1 MSSVESL
8 ALRCIVPG
16 FIGTR
21 APDWVLKL
29 AAAGLGGVALFARN
43 VDTPEQ
49 VKALTASL
57 HYERPSLLIAIDEEG
72 GDVTRLEA
80 RTGSSYPG
88 NLALGQAADACLTA
102 DVASAIGSQLSEA
115 GIDLDLAPVAD
126 VNSNPLNPVIGVRAF
141 GSDAVAVATQTAAWV
156 TGLQR
161 TGVAACAKH
170 FPGHGDTAVD
180 SHLALPVAGEDPR
193 QHALEPFKAAIAAGV
208 RAIMSAHIVVP
219 AIDDL
224 PSTISRKV
232 MTGLLRDELG
242 FDGLA
247 VSDALEMRG
256 LSRDRGVPDSAV
268 LALVAGCDA
277 LCIGGEQAGEGV
289 VDDIVAAIA
298 GAVRTGGLSEERLAQ
313 AADRVDA
320 LAAWHFGHHDVV
332 TSTAGIGITAARR
345 AVRFEGPVR
354 VGDQAVVVR
363 FASAPSIAAGEV
375 PWGMAESLS
384 ARGVQVK
391 AREGGG
397 GDDLSVPPDAS
408 LVLVV
413 RDLNRH
419 PEQLTQVEE
428 LLARRP
434 DAIVVEMGVPAFR
447 PRGAKAYVATHGS
460 ARVCA
465 QAAAEVLHP

>member
-1 MSSVESL
+1 MSAVESL

-16 FIGTR
+16 FIGTK
-21 APDWVLKL
+21 APDWVLRR

-43 VDTPEQ
+43 VDSPEQ
-49 VKALTASL
+49 LKALTASL
-57 HYERPSLLIAIDEEG
+57 HSERASMLIAIDEEG

-80 RTGSSYPG
+80 RTGSSFPG
-88 NLALGQAADACLTA
+88 NLALGQAADSRLTA
-102 DVASAIGSQLSEA
+102 DVASAIGSELSQA

-126 VNSNPLNPVIGVRAF
+126 VNSNPLNPVIGVRSF
-141 GSDAVAVATQTAAWV
+141 GADAVAVAGQTAAWV

-193 QHALEPFKAAIAAGV
+193 LHALEPFKAAIAAGV
-208 RAIMSAHIVVP
+208 RAIMSAHIVAP

-247 VSDALEMRG
+247 LSDALEMRG
-256 LSRDRGVPDSAV
+256 LSRERGVQDSAV

-277 LCIGGEQAGEGV
+277 LCIGGELAGESV

-298 GAVRTGGLSEERLAQ
+298 GAVRTGRLSEERLEQ
-313 AADRVDA
+313 AAGRVDA
-320 LAAWHFGHHDVV
+320 LAAWRATHHDAVAPP
-332 TSTAGIGITAARR
+332 AGIGVTAARR
-345 AVRFEGPVR
+345 AVRFDGPVR
-354 VGDQAVVVR
+354 VSDQAVVVR

-384 ARGVQVK
+384 ARGVQVE
-391 AREGGG
+391 AREAGA
-397 GDDLSVPPDAS
+397 GDDLPVPTDAS

-413 RDLNRH
+413 RDLHRR
-419 PEQLTQVEE
+419 PEQVTQVDQ
-428 LLARRP
+428 LLARHP
-434 DAIVVEMGVPAFR
+434 DAVVVEMGLPACR
-447 PRGAKAYVATHGS
+447 PRGAKAYIATYGS

-465 QAAAEVLHP
+465 QAAAEVLRP